1 MFEDETVDIACPKCG
16 FKNSLLVR
24 DFEQNPETHIVCQG
38 CKVGV
43 KVEALEFQRRLNQI
57 NQEVEN
63 MRVEARQ
70 AGKKNP
76 PKRKGNFQ
84 I

>member
-1 MFEDETVDIACPKCG
+1 MFEDETVDVACPKCG

-24 DFEQNPETHIVCQG
+24 DLERNSETHIVCQG

-43 KVEALEFQRRLNQI
+43 KVEALEFQQRLNQI
-57 NQEVEN
+57 NEEVES
-63 MRVEARQ
+63 MQVEARH
-70 AGKKNP
+70 AGKKSISP
-76 PKRKGNFQ
+76 RKGNFQ

>member
-24 DFEQNPETHIVCQG
+24 DFEQNSETHIVCQG

-43 KVEALEFQRRLNQI
+43 KVEALEFQQRLNQI
-57 NQEVEN
+57 NKEVES
-63 MRVEARQ
+63 MRAEARQ
-70 AGKKNP
+70 AGKKTLP
-76 PKRKGNFQ
+76 RRKGNFQ

>member
-24 DFEQNPETHIVCQG
+24 DLEHNSETHIVCEG

-43 KVEALEFQRRLNQI
+43 KVEALEFQQRLNQI
-57 NQEVEN
+57 NEEVES
-63 MRVEARQ
+63 MQVEARH
-70 AGKKNP
+70 AGKKSIP
-76 PKRKGNFQ
+76 HRKGNFQ